1 MMQFKVIPNISVGII
16 NFGEDRQKVRDVLGL
31 DYTEFKKTKFSKN
44 TTDNYGD
51 FHVFYDENNKCE
63 AVEFFGGVELSIDE
77 IKIFPSTV
85 EILIKTV
92 EGFEQDNYGYLNT
105 QKSIGITNNE
115 NQIESIL
122 IGKRNYYK

>member
-1 MMQFKVIPNISVGII
+1 MQFKVIPNISVGII

-51 FHVFYDENNKCE
+51 FHVFYDEDNKCE

-92 EGFEQDNYGYLNT
+92 EGFKQDNYGYLNT